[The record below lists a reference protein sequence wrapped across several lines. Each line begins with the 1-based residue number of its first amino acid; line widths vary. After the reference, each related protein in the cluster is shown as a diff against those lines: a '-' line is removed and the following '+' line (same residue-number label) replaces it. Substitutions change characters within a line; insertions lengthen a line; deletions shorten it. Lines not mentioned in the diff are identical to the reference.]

1 MTGDEVK
8 MTIKNSRLRQWEIAQ
23 EMGISEAALSKA
35 LRGDIEESAEKKIM
49 EAIQSVKKKI
59 RGSNIE
65 KYGV

>member
-1 MTGDEVK
+1 MTGDEIK
-8 MTIKNSRLRQWEIAQ
+8 MEIKNSRLRQWEVAQ

-59 RGSNIE
+59 RG
-65 KYGV
+65 V

>member
-35 LRGDIEESAEKKIM
+35 LRGDIEESMEKKIM

-59 RGSNIE
+59 RG
-65 KYGV
+65 V

>member
-1 MTGDEVK
+1 MTGNEIK
-8 MTIKNSRLRQWEIAQ
+8 MAIKNSRLRQWEVAQ

-59 RGSNIE
+59 RG
-65 KYGV
+65 V

>member
-1 MTGDEVK
+1 MTGNEMK
-8 MTIKNSRLRQWEIAQ
+8 MTIKNSRLRQWEVAQ

-59 RGSNIE
+59 RG
-65 KYGV
+65 V

>member
-1 MTGDEVK
+1 MTGDEMK

-35 LRGDIEESAEKKIM
+35 LRGNIEEGMEKKIM

-59 RGSNIE
+59 RG
-65 KYGV
+65 V

>member
-35 LRGDIEESAEKKIM
+35 LRGDIEESMKKKIM
-49 EAIQSVKKKI
+49 EAIQSAKKKI
-59 RGSNIE
+59 RG
-65 KYGV
+65 V

>member
-1 MTGDEVK
+1 MTGDEMK

-35 LRGDIEESAEKKIM
+35 LRGNIEEGMKKKIM

-59 RGSNIE
+59 RG
-65 KYGV
+65 V